1 MAYKKGKLVQSQN
14 ILDFWSIDMQDH
26 AIGVLL
32 QNKME
37 KRDKR
42 VFDLKSE
49 KINTNWTY
57 KFDFVAFVNSEQ
69 QQIAA
74 LWLVLNCYKDK

>member
-1 MAYKKGKLVQSQN
+1 
-14 ILDFWSIDMQDH
+14 MQDH

-49 KINTNWTY
+49 KINN
-57 KFDFVAFVNSEQ
+57 KN
-69 QQIAA
+69 
-74 LWLVLNCYKDK
+74 